1 MRILCE
7 SCKKPFTVGTV
18 EDHKAKCE
26 FCGKMVPVPES
37 PISPG
42 VVLGDFV
49 IESTAGKGGMG
60 EVYVAR
66 QLSLDREVA
75 LKVLKAQ
82 FSNDAEYTDGL
93 FREAKAAAKLSH
105 PNIVQAYAVGE
116 DNGVYYFAMEF
127 VKGETMKQV
136 LKREH
141 KINPEKAA
149 KIVRD
154 VTSALD
160 AAWREQKLVHQDIK
174 PDNIMLDGNNYAKLA
189 DLGLAR
195 VAENDKHFEVGDEV
209 MGTPQYISPEQLTGV
224 PTDVRSDIYSLGAT
238 FYQFV
243 TGEFPYR
250 AANSDD
256 IAKMH
261 VAGKLTPPKE
271 LNPDLPDAVNAIIV
285 KMMAR
290 NPEDRYQT
298 PALLISALDLYLNSV
313 KKNAAVPVLNIKNKK
328 PPVIAV
334 PKMAAAPKKEAAPA
348 APEPPAKPAAPAKAA
363 PQKTV
368 AVDDDDDIQIAV
380 KPGQEALPAA
390 SQMAP
395 PPARAANKIT
405 PADKT
410 AEKITQSEPK
420 VTDSPAKS
428 SETPAAAPGAPV
440 ADKPA
445 DAAEP
450 DLKAALKPAVA
461 EAAAATPPPAVE
473 AEKEKP
479 PKKPLLKRKSFWLVV
494 VPLFLFVILLGAAVT
509 YVVLHRMDKL
519 PAPLKQ
525 PAVAKVIDREFERVQ
540 GWFKRKEKAPEQP
553 KVVAP
558 VKAPEPPKV
567 VAPPKPVTRPEYLA
581 GVKALLDTIKNK
593 PDAHDV
599 MLSQCDHFF
608 ELYPQSRTDEE
619 RQALQSVLAV
629 YGRLDELKRAA
640 PARAAAKRQH
650 LEAIDSRIE
659 KQEKLK
665 AEERTRQ
672 EEIERRR
679 REAEE
684 LSKQQSLEAK
694 RQAEA
699 VQQAEKQRIDQL
711 QRDVN
716 ALSVKIINGFYDALY
731 TNDDNNFK
739 NALADAR
746 NFVIPAA
753 SVTPDEKKLLGEFDL
768 LQKSAPAELSKL
780 REYNNR
786 LGVLKD
792 NENFNI
798 ELPSRELVSVFA
810 VYPKDGKILARYV
823 NGDIIELDLTNA
835 KLRKDVFSRMER
847 RLKIAGPEFYFYVWS
862 RKVDADAAKLAPGGF
877 WKTWINR
884 FK

>member
-1 MRILCE
+1 MRILCD
-7 SCKKPFTVGTV
+7 SCKKPFTVGAV
-18 EDHKAKCE
+18 EDQKTKCE
-26 FCGKMVPVPES
+26 FCGKMVPVPET

-49 IESTAGKGGMG
+49 IESSVGKGGMG

-82 FSNDAEYTDGL
+82 FSHDVEYTDGL

-136 LKREH
+136 LKREQ

-149 KIVRD
+149 KIIRD
-154 VTSALD
+154 VASALD

-174 PDNIMLDGNNYAKLA
+174 PDNIMLDSNNYAKLA

-271 LNPDLPDAVNAIIV
+271 LNPELPEAVNAIIV

-334 PKMAAAPKKEAAPA
+334 PKMAAPAKKETPDPTPAPV
-348 APEPPAKPAAPAKAA
+348 KPAPAKAA
-363 PQKTV
+363 PKKAA
-368 AVDDDDDIQIAV
+368 AVDDDDDIQIAF
-380 KPGQEALPAA
+380 KPGQEAKPAA
-390 SQMAP
+390 SQLAP
-395 PPARAANKIT
+395 PPSRAANKIA
-405 PADKT
+405 PADKP
-410 AEKITQSEPK
+410 AEKITETEPK
-420 VTDSPAKS
+420 VTETPVKAA
-428 SETPAAAPGAPV
+428 ETPAADP
-440 ADKPA
+440 
-445 DAAEP
+445 E
-450 DLKAALKPAVA
+450 LKAALKPAVA
-461 EAAAATPPPAVE
+461 EAAAAPAPE
-473 AEKEKP
+473 SAATEKEKP
-479 PKKPLLKRKSFWLVV
+479 SQKPLLKRKSFWLIV
-494 VPLFLFVILLGAAVT
+494 VPLFLTVILLGAAVT
-509 YVVLHRMDKL
+509 YVVLHRQNKL
-519 PAPLKQ
+519 PVKLEH

-540 GWFKRKEKAPEQP
+540 GWFKRKEKAPEP
-553 KVVAP
+553 VKAAAP
-558 VKAPEPPKV
+558 VKAPEPPKA
-567 VAPPKPVTRPEYLA
+567 VAPPKPVTRPAYLA

-593 PDAHDV
+593 PDAQDAI
-599 MLSQCDHFF
+599 LSECDRFF
-608 ELYPQSRTDEE
+608 ETYPQSQTDEE
-619 RQALQSVLAV
+619 RQALQSVWTV
-629 YGRLDELKRAA
+629 YGRLDELKRAM
-640 PARAAAKRQH
+640 PSRAAARRRH
-650 LEAIDSRIE
+650 LEAIDARIE

-665 AEERTRQ
+665 AEERARQ
-672 EEIERRR
+672 EETERRR

-684 LSKQQSLEAK
+684 LAKQQSMEAK

-699 VQQAEKQRIDQL
+699 AQQAEKQRIDQL
-711 QRDVN
+711 QRDLN
-716 ALSVKIINGFYDALY
+716 TLSVKIISTFYDALY
-731 TNDDNNFK
+731 TNDDSNFK
-739 NALADAR
+739 AALAEAKS
-746 NFVIPAA
+746 FVIPAA
-753 SVTPDEKKLLGEFDL
+753 SVTPDEKKLIAEFDL
-768 LQKSAPAELSKL
+768 LQKGAPAELTKL

-823 NGDIIELDLTNA
+823 NGDVIEVDLTNP

-862 RKVDADAAKLAPGGF
+862 RKADADTAKLAPAGF

>member
-18 EDHKAKCE
+18 ENQKTKCE
-26 FCGKMVPVPES
+26 FCGQMVAVPDS

-49 IESTAGKGGMG
+49 IESSVGKGGMG

-116 DNGVYYFAMEF
+116 DNGIYYFAMEF

-136 LKREH
+136 LKREQ

-149 KIVRD
+149 KITRD
-154 VTSALD
+154 IASALD

-174 PDNIMLDGNNYAKLA
+174 PDNIMLDGNNFAKLA

-271 LNPDLPDAVNAIIV
+271 LNPELPEAVNAIIV

-334 PKMAAAPKKEAAPA
+334 PQMASPAKKEAAAPA
-348 APEPPAKPAAPAKAA
+348 PAKSAQPAAAPAKAA
-363 PQKTV
+363 PKKA
-368 AVDDDDDIQIAV
+368 AVGEDDDDIKIAF
-380 KPGQEALPAA
+380 KPGQDANPAP

-395 PPARAANKIT
+395 PPARAANKIS
-405 PADKT
+405 PAEKP
-410 AEKITQSEPK
+410 AEKITEAAPK
-420 VTDSPAKS
+420 VTEAPAAS
-428 SETPAAAPGAPV
+428 TAVPAAAAEAPAV
-440 ADKPA
+440 AT
-445 DAAEP
+445 AEP
-450 DLKAALKPAVA
+450 ELKAALKPATP
-461 EAAAATPPPAVE
+461 EAASAPAPTAPE
-473 AEKEKP
+473 ADKEKL
-479 PKKPLLKRKSFWLVV
+479 PKKPLLKRKSFWLVM
-494 VPLFLFVILLGAAVT
+494 VPLFFAVILLGAAVT

-519 PAPLKQ
+519 PAVLKQ
-525 PAVAKVIDREFERVQ
+525 PAVAKVIDREFDRVK
-540 GWFKRKEKAPEQP
+540 GWFKRSES
-553 KVVAP
+553 
-558 VKAPEPPKV
+558 KAPEPPKTV
-567 VAPPKPVTRPEYLA
+567 ASVKVPAPPKVVEPPKIVTRSEYLA
-581 GVKALLDTIKNK
+581 GVKTLLDTIKNR

-599 MLSQCDHFF
+599 ILSQCDQFF
-608 ELYPQSRTDEE
+608 ETFPQSQTAEE
-619 RQALQSVLAV
+619 RAALQPVLAV
-629 YGRLDELKRAA
+629 YARLDELKRAA
-640 PARAAAKRQH
+640 PARVAVKRRH
-650 LEAIDSRIE
+650 LEEIDARVE
-659 KQEKLK
+659 RQEKLK
-665 AEERTRQ
+665 TEEKSRL

-684 LSKQQSLEAK
+684 LAKLQSLEAK

-699 VQQAEKQRIDQL
+699 VQQQEKQRINQL
-711 QRDVN
+711 QQDLS
-716 ALSVKIINGFYDALY
+716 ALSGKIIAGFYDALQS
-731 TNDDNNFK
+731 NDETNFK
-739 NALADAR
+739 NALAEAK
-746 NFVIPAA
+746 NYVIPAA
-753 SVTPDEKKLLGEFDL
+753 AVTPDEKKMIAEFDL
-768 LQKSAPAELSKL
+768 LQKSAPGELIKL
-780 REYNNR
+780 REFNSR

-792 NENFNI
+792 NETFNI

-810 VYPKDGKILARYV
+810 VSPKEGKILARYV
-823 NGDIIELDLTNA
+823 NGDVIEVDLNNP
-835 KLRKDVFSRMER
+835 KLRKDVFSRLER
-847 RLKIAGPEFYFYVWS
+847 RLKIANPEFYFYVWS
-862 RKVDADAAKLAPGGF
+862 RKPDAEAVKLAPAGF